1 MLRRKSHHLS
11 SIVIPNELKQ
21 YQNVIDL
28 LWNDKLRYK
37 DVDKIVNQLAQFYT
51 NGTITL
57 DFINNMIHIL
67 IYFHTKNEHLAY
79 VIASKFYQ
87 KTSTNFDFFRYLKPE
102 SYGSIDDILI
112 DDNLEKL
119 KNSEIHS
126 NLTNRAAYFGAVKC
140 FKHFANVFQTTFDK
154 ETMKLAIKGGNSEI
168 IKMVSDKVEIATK
181 KNLKIAIVCHRNNI
195 VEGKLERNF
204 DLFRDI
210 LTMTHLYN
218 MNSVSYTHLTLPT
231 TERV

>member
-37 DVDKIVNQLAQFYT
+37 DVNKIVNQLAQFYT

-140 FKHFANVFQTTFDK
+140 
-154 ETMKLAIKGGNSEI
+154 
-168 IKMVSDKVEIATK
+168 
-181 KNLKIAIVCHRNNI
+181 HRI
-195 VEGKLERNF
+195 
-204 DLFRDI
+204 
-210 LTMTHLYN
+210 
-218 MNSVSYTHLTLPT
+218 
-231 TERV
+231 